1 MFDNQLKKQAHVR
14 ESILTFV
21 AMIVVCYAGL
31 SMFYQPRAEKNKE
44 LIKQV
49 QEFEDRKTGTKK
61 LIAALQQK
69 IQEKGQEADNQIVQ
83 ALENDPKVQLLKKSE
98 NAAFQNISDFLNAVA
113 RDASK
118 PSLSVN
124 SMKYDASQAMDG
136 YLATHFT
143 IHVSGHF
150 GDLVEFIKVIEDK
163 SALSAINKLH
173 LLVDGNDSS
182 KVALEIEG
190 TFYQLRSNQDV

>member
-21 AMIVVCYAGL
+21 AMLVVCYAGL
-31 SMFYQPRAEKNKE
+31 SMFYQPRADKNQE

-49 QEFEDRKTGTKK
+49 QELEERKTGTQK

-69 IQEKGQEADNQIVQ
+69 IQEKGQEVDQQIAQV
-83 ALENDPKVQLLKKSE
+83 LETDPKVQLLKKSKD
-98 NAAFQNISDFLNAVA
+98 ATFQNISDFLNAVA
-113 RDASK
+113 RDATK

-136 YLATHFT
+136 YVSTRFT
-143 IHVSGHF
+143 INVSGHF
-150 GDLVEFIKVIEDK
+150 GDLVDFIKTIEDK

-173 LLVDGNDSS
+173 LLVDGSDSS

>member
-1 MFDNQLKKQAHVR
+1 MFDNQLKKQAHMR
-14 ESILTFV
+14 ESVLTFV
-21 AMIVVCYAGL
+21 AMLVVCYVGL
-31 SMFYQPRAEKNKE
+31 SMFYQPRAAQNKE
-44 LIKQV
+44 LTQKI
-49 QEFEDRKTGTKK
+49 QELEERRTGTKK

-69 IQEKGQEADNQIVQ
+69 IQEKGQEADNQITR
-83 ALENDPKVQLLKKSE
+83 AIENDPKMQLLKKSKD
-98 NAAFQNISDFLNAVA
+98 AAFQNISDFLNAIA

-118 PSLSVN
+118 PSLSIN
-124 SMKYDASQAMDG
+124 SMKYDASQALEG
-136 YLATHFT
+136 YFVTRFT

-173 LLVDGNDSS
+173 LLVDGTDAA
-182 KVALEIEG
+182 KVSLEIEG